1 MSTNTAKVKPT
12 KKRVVASTKQPKQV
26 TVKEIKLTIASSTST
41 YDLAKSITHFFKEN
55 SFECMLLLTYVGAGA
70 GHQTTK
76 ALIEANKLLIA
87 EGYMIHR
94 FDFWSTGTAKNQTTG
109 EEEERS
115 INNTRICAVP
125 ISGNSPLS
133 ILAYDQESINLSE
146 FLTVVSTSTKKE

>member
-1 MSTNTAKVKPT
+1 MSTSTKPV
-12 KKRVVASTKQPKQV
+12 KKRVVTAKPPKP
-26 TVKEIKLTIASSTST
+26 TVLTEIKLTVASSTPT

-55 SFECMLLLTYVGAGA
+55 KFECLLLLTYVGAGA

-76 ALIEANKLLIA
+76 ALIEANKLMIA
-87 EGYMIHR
+87 EGYLIHR
-94 FDFWSTGTAKNQTTG
+94 FDFWSTGSARNSVTG

-146 FLTVVSTSTKKE
+146 FLTVVSANTKKE